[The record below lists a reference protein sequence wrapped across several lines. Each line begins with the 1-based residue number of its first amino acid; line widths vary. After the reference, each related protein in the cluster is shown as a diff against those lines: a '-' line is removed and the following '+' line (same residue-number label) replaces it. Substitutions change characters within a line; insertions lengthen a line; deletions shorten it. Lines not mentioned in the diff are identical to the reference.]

1 MSDKENLV
9 NIDDVIIFKYYV
21 KGKLKFKSPLVLG
34 CGEESNSDKDL
45 IRNWH
50 EKVFIPGFGIAGPS
64 RHFLDSILE
73 DDGKEEHQLIRQ
85 VFGEREKDSRQSL
98 ITFYDGDQMENVT
111 IKIRD
116 GVALDYL
123 TKTAKDKAKYNYEI
137 MESGAHCRFRIELTI
152 RGKQKKD
159 EVSKIENILFL
170 ILNGFSKGDIRLGAK
185 NARGFG
191 EVELCDIK
199 ILKLD
204 ISNEKHRDK
213 WIGFD
218 WDDFNEGNIQ
228 MGELPQS
235 LKTIQNRDEIKV
247 EFKIPY
253 SMLIRAPNPDPEEEV
268 DVVHLSSNGKS
279 IITGPTWAGVLRNS
293 IFQIS
298 REIDEQKGIE
308 EIVEKLF
315 GFAKTREKV
324 PKYEDRAQKSRIF
337 IKESIIEKNMLSNH
351 TRNKIDR
358 FSGGTVDTAL
368 FTEKPSF
375 GGEVVL
381 DIGIN
386 NAKEY
391 EKGLVLLGIK
401 EMWHG
406 LQPIGGGSN
415 IGRGILEG
423 CKITINASEEYNI
436 KDISVDFND
445 KLKKYLTPLVDELRQ

>member
-1 MSDKENLV
+1 MSEKNDLAK
-9 NIDDVIIFKYYV
+9 IDDIIIFKYYV
-21 KGKLKFKSPLVLG
+21 KGKLLFKSPLVLG
-34 CGEESNSDKDL
+34 SGEESNSDKDL
-45 IRNWH
+45 IRNWYN
-50 EKVFIPGFGIAGPS
+50 KVFIPGFGIAGPS

-73 DDGKEEHQLIRQ
+73 DDGKEEHELIRQ

-98 ITFYDGDQMENVT
+98 IIFYDGDQMENVT
-111 IKIRD
+111 INIRD

-123 TKTAKDKAKYNYEI
+123 TKIAKDTAKYNYEI
-137 MESGAHCRFRIELTI
+137 MEPGAHCRFRIELTI
-152 RGKQKKD
+152 RGKQEKE

-170 ILNGFSKGDIRLGAK
+170 ILNGFSKRDIRLGAK
-185 NARGFG
+185 NARGYG
-191 EVELCDIK
+191 EVELCDVK

-204 ISNEKHRDK
+204 ISNEKDRDK
-213 WIGFD
+213 WIGFE
-218 WDDFNEGNIQ
+218 WDDFKEGNIH

-235 LKTIQNRDEIKV
+235 LKTIQTRDEIKV

-253 SMLIRAPNPDPEEEV
+253 SMLIRAPNPDPKEE
-268 DVVHLSSNGKS
+268 DMVHLSSNGKS
-279 IITGPTWAGVLRNS
+279 IITGTTWAGALRNS
-293 IFQIS
+293 LFQIS
-298 REIDEQKGIE
+298 REIDKQKGIE

-315 GFAKTREKV
+315 GFAKTRGKV
-324 PKYEDRAQKSRIF
+324 PKYENRAQKSRIF
-337 IKESIIEKNMLSNH
+337 IKESIIENNELLNN

-381 DIGIN
+381 NIVIN

-423 CKITINASEEYNI
+423 CKITINTSEEYDI
-436 KDISVDFND
+436 KDINVDFNE
-445 KLKKYLTPLVDELRQ
+445 KLEKYLTPLVGELEQ